1 MAGAPRGRPCFHGA
15 RETQQR
21 VLPPTAPCARGHC
34 ARTGQ
39 AWSRAPWM
47 TGASRVSSVSA
58 LTGVRSAFELV
69 AGAPDDSSA
78 TVRTRPDPAWAP
90 RLLRRSYWPFCC
102 SLGVPKDTAS
112 PRWTSKGGLRWT
124 GIPLR
129 NLGGLRETWYLP
141 QGAGQ
146 PGLRGPEGLTR
157 LGSARSP
164 GTQGDSGQDSGSRWR
179 RQHRVWELL
188 ERLVESASGPGR
200 GGKLTPGRGWRHH
213 SSKTVGEG
221 LAVDTHLG
229 LGPRRHLK
237 GGGRGPAGRT
247 GSCWRP
253 RWLGRP

>member
-1 MAGAPRGRPCFHGA
+1 MAGAPPGRPRFHGA

-21 VLPPTAPCARGHC
+21 VLLPTAPCARGHC
-34 ARTGQ
+34 ARTAQ
-39 AWSRAPWM
+39 ACSRAPWM

-78 TVRTRPDPAWAP
+78 TVRTRPDPARAP
-90 RLLRRSYWPFCC
+90 RLLRRSDWPFCC

-112 PRWTSKGGLRWT
+112 TRWTSKRGLRWT

-221 LAVDTHLG
+221 AR
-229 LGPRRHLK
+229 RRHSPGARAPTAFK
-237 GGGRGPAGRT
+237 GRRAGPSG
-247 GSCWRP
+247 P
-253 RWLGRP
+253 HWLGRP